1 MAISIRVEDDKAY
14 ISSPFN
20 SDFIDKIHSIGS
32 AKWERQLRAWSVP
45 VTELDSV
52 KGMLREVYGTDGSEN
67 IENKVNI
74 KLTTDDDVDLDD
86 IQEDPMTMT
95 LFGRE
100 IMRAYS
106 RDSGVKVAPDVT
118 VVGDYGSGGSRN
130 HPTIW
135 FGKGAEIYIY
145 KVPESLAKK
154 AKVPHMTV
162 EIISEPEVDRQALLD
177 EKKKLLKR
185 LDEIEKLLQNG

>member
-1 MAISIRVEDDKAY
+1 MAISIRVQDDKAY

-20 SDFIDKIHSIGS
+20 QDFIHKIHSIGS
-32 AKWERQLRAWSVP
+32 AKWERKLQAWSVP
-45 VTELDSV
+45 VNELENV
-52 KGMLREVYGTDGSEN
+52 KKMLREVYGTDGSEN
-67 IENKVNI
+67 SEPKVTV
-74 KLTTDDDVDLDD
+74 KLTIDDDVDLDD
-86 IQEDPMTMT
+86 FQEDPMTMT

-135 FGKGAEIYIY
+135 FGKGAEIYVY

-162 EIISEPEVDRQALLD
+162 EIISEPKIDHQALLD
-177 EKKKLLKR
+177 EKERLLKR
-185 LDEIEKLLQNG
+185 IAEIDKLL